1 VRKTTRLKR
10 DWWFTPGTEWIVWD
24 EPETGKIMAF
34 RVILTD
40 RRRFFEWQVG
50 EGVSAGVHDDGETP
64 GRSKASPI
72 LLPDRAMLKE
82 VAAVVMDRIKDM
94 RRQPAPSRPPP
105 PVESTWWDWLPFAK
119 KPPPQPQLRKTPP
132 PIAVRLP
139 DALLDFI
146 EDQIRALAEA

>member
-1 VRKTTRLKR
+1 MRKTAKLER

-24 EPETGKIMAF
+24 EPGTGKIKAF

-40 RRRFFEWQVG
+40 RKRFFEWQAD

-72 LLPDRAMLKE
+72 LVPDAALLGE
-82 VAAVVMDRIKDM
+82 VAAAVMERVKEM
-94 RRQPAPSRPPP
+94 RTVAVPARPSPPARTWSWNPFARREPAPR
-105 PVESTWWDWLPFAK
+105 VV
-119 KPPPQPQLRKTPP
+119 KTPP

-139 DALLDFI
+139 DGVLDFI
-146 EDQIRALAEA
+146 EDRIRELAER